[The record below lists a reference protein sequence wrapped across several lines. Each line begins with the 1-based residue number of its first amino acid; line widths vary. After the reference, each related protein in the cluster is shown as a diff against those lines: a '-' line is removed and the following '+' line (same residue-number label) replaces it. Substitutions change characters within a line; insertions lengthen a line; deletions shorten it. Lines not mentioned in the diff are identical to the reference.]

1 MIKIEIDA
9 ATGAE
14 ARLEL
19 LNLLGLAPAIS
30 DENSELN
37 FLKQQN
43 KEALEILEENE
54 YGSLD
59 DKERAISIAQEKIKA
74 KRRTKAEIEAEKKVN
89 DNEPDT
95 SKAPEGPVDAEQA
108 EKDKEALDTGAAL
121 ADTVTEFPT
130 LQDLQRVCAILVR
143 AGYKQQGIDFIKNV
157 GSADTSKDVAED
169 KRQAC
174 IDAMTKFA
182 EENKISL

>member
-1 MIKIEIDA
+1 MSIKIEIDA

-19 LNLLGLAPAIS
+19 LNLLGVTGALVAKPLT
-30 DENSELN
+30 EE
-37 FLKQQN
+37 Q
-43 KEALEILEENE
+43 KETFKTEFKAATEEQ
-54 YGSLD
+54 
-59 DKERAISIAQEKIKA
+59 ITAQEPEPTKA
-74 KRRTKAEIEAEKKVN
+74 KRRTKAEIEAEKKAAESAQATETA
-89 DNEPDT
+89 DETEQPAAEET
-95 SKAPEGPVDAEQA
+95 KAEY
-108 EKDKEALDTGAAL
+108 
-121 ADTVTEFPT
+121 PT

-157 GSADTSKDVAED
+157 GGADTSKDVAED

>member
-9 ATGAE
+9 TTGAE

-19 LNLLGLAPAIS
+19 LNLLGVTGPLVIQPLTEEQKETFKTEFKAATEEVAPTT
-30 DENSELN
+30 
-37 FLKQQN
+37 
-43 KEALEILEENE
+43 EEPV
-54 YGSLD
+54 
-59 DKERAISIAQEKIKA
+59 KT
-74 KRRTKAEIEAEKKVN
+74 KRRTKAEIEADKKTAEV
-89 DNEPDT
+89 DT
-95 SKAPEGPVDAEQA
+95 SQAPEGPVHAEQA
-108 EKDKEALDTGAAL
+108 ANDKEAIETGAAI
-121 ADTVTEFPT
+121 TEFPT
-130 LQDLQRVCAILVR
+130 LQDLQRICAILVR

-182 EENKISL
+182 EENKIAL